1 MAKGARA
8 YPVRSMKAKL
18 TYTGIRVRDLDASIR
33 FYTTVLGMTVRA
45 RGVLEPTGGTV
56 ADLASDPDG
65 AVLELNYYP
74 PGSEFDSAFVAGE
87 GLDHLGFQVEDLDR
101 AVAEAS
107 KAGHPVVHEV
117 RSGPKRWVYI
127 EDPNGIWIELFA

>member
-1 MAKGARA
+1 MSGRA
-8 YPVRSMKAKL
+8 VKAKL
-18 TYTGIRVRDLDASIR
+18 IYTGIRVRDLDASIR

-45 RGVLEPTGGTV
+45 QGVLEPTGGTV
-56 ADLASDPDG
+56 VDLVSDPGG
-65 AVLELNYYP
+65 APLELNYYP
-74 PGSEFDSAFVAGE
+74 PGSVFDSAFAAGE

-101 AVAEAS
+101 AIAEAA

-117 RSGPKRWVYI
+117 GSGSKRWVYI